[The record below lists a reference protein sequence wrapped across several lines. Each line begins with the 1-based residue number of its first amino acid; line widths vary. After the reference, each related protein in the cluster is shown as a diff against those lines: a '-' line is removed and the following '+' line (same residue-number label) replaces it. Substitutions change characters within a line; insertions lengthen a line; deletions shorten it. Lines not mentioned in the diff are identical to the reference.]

1 MRKFFAVIVV
11 GMFAFGSTGAFA
23 AGHAAAQPTKDAKV
37 LSAEECKD
45 AKNKDHKDC
54 VAKKADNK
62 DKK

>member
-1 MRKFFAVIVV
+1 MSKFFAVIVV
-11 GMFAFGSTGAFA
+11 GMFAFGSTGAF
-23 AGHAAAQPTKDAKV
+23 AAAQPTKDAKV

-54 VAKKADNK
+54 VAKKT